1 MSLTEFFNG
10 RMIMDYTG
18 KLAPVRIR
26 IDQND
31 AESASSAL
39 SNIINLIS
47 NGRQIVETGEYNDYQ
62 IIQSFPDNSANNF
75 NCFRL
80 TLVDNMDSSVKEYV
94 YIPSAKLEV
103 LSNNLEYI
111 PDTSSLFQ
119 QIASYIQPYY
129 KSRLG
134 NGCTLTAIDYVI
146 QRNTIFPSQ
155 IGAATFAPQQV
166 KTTNITENGSYT
178 VEPDPG
184 YILGRNII
192 NVNVPSSNAVT
203 FNTLYSTEIFGGSIS
218 VTPENFIKYTSSL
231 TLTVNPGETIKMFW
245 FRINVNYPTQN
256 TAIDVSGTYIA
267 RQTSWPVYTI
277 TINASTSQ
285 PYYIY
290 YEILDSYSPGS
301 LSAVYLR
308 NNNDNILRINDFNS
322 APNIGDFSF
331 YDDYITVE
339 GGWW

>member
-192 NVNVPSSNAVT
+192 NVNIPSSSGVVFNQIYNVT
-203 FNTLYSTEIFGGSIS
+203 LFGGSIA
-218 VTPENFIKYTSSL
+218 VTSDNFTKYTSSL
-231 TLTVNPGETIKMFW
+231 TLTVNPGQTIKLFW
-245 FRINVNYPTQN
+245 FRIQASYPTTNAQLEM
-256 TAIDVSGTYIA
+256 SFTYIA
-267 RQTSWPVYTI
+267 RQTSWPDYSI
-277 TINASTSQ
+277 TISGSSDQ
-285 PYYIY
+285 PIYVYYS
-290 YEILDSYSPGS
+290 ILDSYMPASAGS
-301 LSAVYLR
+301 CLLR
-308 NNNDNILRINDFNS
+308 YNSKNILRIPDYNS
-322 APNIGDFSF
+322 TPNLSDLTVF
-331 YDDYITVE
+331 DDLITVE